1 MTTMFGRRRDL
12 PALRSSNYNQRTL
25 AERMAMNTPIQGSAA
40 DIIKLA
46 MIAAY
51 RKLQAAG
58 VKSRILLQVHDELVL
73 EVTEDE
79 VEQVSAILRE
89 SMEHIVELSVPLSID
104 INLGRNWAEA
114 K

>member
-1 MTTMFGRRRDL
+1 
-12 PALRSSNYNQRTL
+12 
-25 AERMAMNTPIQGSAA
+25 MNTPIQGSAA

>member
-1 MTTMFGRRRDL
+1 
-12 PALRSSNYNQRTL
+12 
-25 AERMAMNTPIQGSAA
+25 MNTPIQGSAA

-51 RKLQAAG
+51 RSLQAAG

-73 EVTEDE
+73 EVVETE
-79 VEQVSAILRE
+79 VEQVSEILRA
-89 SMEHIVELSVPLSID
+89 SMEHIVELSVPLRID
-104 INLGRNWAEA
+104 INIGRNWAEA